1 MKTENLGRKE
11 YINDD
16 LHKVS
21 RTDIYFPKCIK
32 LKFKAKEIP
41 ERDILCYRKNFQTI
55 LKVFH
60 NSYVV
65 RKNNFRVI

>member
-21 RTDIYFPKCIK
+21 RTDIYFPKCIE

-41 ERDILCYRKNFQTI
+41 ERDILC
-55 LKVFH
+55 
-60 NSYVV
+60 
-65 RKNNFRVI
+65 